1 MNYKI
6 IYYFLVWTFAY
17 ILLVEY
23 FVPPNFTFSQHP
35 NQGNFVKAEKL
46 LFGDNVN
53 IKRVIVGSSLS
64 NYINLKKTNKF
75 YNCAIGGES
84 ALEGL
89 DIVLNSNCKPDIVFV
104 EINLLYKPY
113 NANFK
118 NLAMPYLLNTPREF
132 VAAFRESKQPI
143 GIFGRLLSHLN
154 VFEIGISGV
163 NDCLLPIFTINN
175 SSSGLSVIDFLD
187 VQSKNYSIRP
197 DMNFLNH
204 QILLLSNRVKTLK
217 KRGAKIVFFE
227 MPINYKIAN
236 SPKASSIREF
246 ILNHFKGYPFLQ
258 TPKGVN
264 YTTKDGLHLTTVE
277 AIQYSEYFENEIKPY
292 LN

>member
-6 IYYFLVWTFAY
+6 IYYFIVWAFGY
-17 ILLVEY
+17 ILFVEY
-23 FVPPNFTFSQHP
+23 FVPSNFTFSQHP

-46 LFGDNVN
+46 LFEDNVN
-53 IKRVIVGSSLS
+53 IRRVIVGSSLS
-64 NYINLKKTNKF
+64 NYIYLKKTDKY
-75 YNCAIGGES
+75 YNCSIGGES

-89 DIVLNSNCKPDIVFV
+89 DIILNSNCKPDVVFV

-113 NANFK
+113 NSNFI
-118 NLAMPYLLNTPREF
+118 NLAMPYFLNIPRGF
-132 VAAFRESKQPI
+132 FAAFRESKQPI

-154 VFEIGISGV
+154 VFEIGFSGV

-175 SSSGLSVIDFLD
+175 SSSGLSVNDFLD
-187 VQSKNYSIRP
+187 VQSKNYSTRP
-197 DMNFLNH
+197 DRNLLIY
-204 QILLLSNRVKTLK
+204 QALLLSKRVKTLK

-227 MPINYKIAN
+227 MPINYKLVN
-236 SPKASSIREF
+236 SPKASSIREL
-246 ILNHFKGYPFLQ
+246 IKNNFKGYPFLQ

-264 YTTKDGLHLTTVE
+264 YSTKDGLHLTSVE
-277 AIQYSEYFENEIKPY
+277 AMQYSKYFENEIKPY